1 LFRRLKA
8 IFVVE
13 SKGDGSNDDSS
24 VSESELHIG
33 VPVRLAELEA
43 VQVVLE
49 GIVGCV
55 LAGEVELA
63 MIHVVSGRAKYQKH
77 YKAIFWIRL
86 P

>member
-1 LFRRLKA
+1 LFCSFEA

-24 VSESELHIG
+24 VSESELYIN

-55 LAGEVELA
+55 LAVWRKEVSCGVCNRWKGKIPETL
-63 MIHVVSGRAKYQKH
+63 
-77 YKAIFWIRL
+77 
-86 P
+86 

>member
-55 LAGEVELA
+55 LAVWRSG
-63 MIHVVSGRAKYQKH
+63 VSYDSCSQWKGK
-77 YKAIFWIRL
+77 IPETL
-86 P
+86 